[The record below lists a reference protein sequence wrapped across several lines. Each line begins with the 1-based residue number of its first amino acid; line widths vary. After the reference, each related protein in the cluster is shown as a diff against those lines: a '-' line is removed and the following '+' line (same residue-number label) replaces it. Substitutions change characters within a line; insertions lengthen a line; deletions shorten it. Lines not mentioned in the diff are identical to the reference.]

1 MGIVQHDETITIEA
15 NRLRN
20 EQLKRFYSPETGE
33 GSDTGD
39 RRPIR
44 IGDAPLPLQYIPAA
58 MFDEP
63 LVQQLAQAGSLA
75 GYLRQQGVDTPGEGH
90 TLLPNGESDDEGDI
104 SPLLSLWREWI
115 RVRIRY
121 DFEFWAY
128 SFVRIKNKLGAD
140 DIPFRLNRPQR
151 RILGMLESM
160 RTTDRPI
167 RLILL
172 KARQWG
178 GSTLIQIYMAWI
190 QLVHRH
196 NWNSVICAHIKE
208 AAANIKGVRVR
219 YVPSAALKND
229 LKLDRVS
236 LRNVTPAASGGDDE
250 GDGGPLAGGEGLT
263 EEGEA
268 EEGCGGG
275 FKAHEHAVGLRRHD
289 AQCHDFQTVVG
300 ETAVRQ

>member
-75 GYLRQQGVDTPGEGH
+75 GYLRQQGVDTPGEGRS
-90 TLLPNGESDDEGDI
+90 LPPDGESDDEDDI

-140 DIPFRLNRPQR
+140 DIPFRLNRPQFRKILR
-151 RILGMLESM
+151 RQSPPFQRQSDLFRREHAPLSRRQGAEFEIADADPLE
-160 RTTDRPI
+160 
-167 RLILL
+167 LY
-172 KARQWG
+172 G
-178 GSTLIQIYMAWI
+178 GSAD
-190 QLVHRH
+190 
-196 NWNSVICAHIKE
+196 
-208 AAANIKGVRVR
+208 G
-219 YVPSAALKND
+219 
-229 LKLDRVS
+229 
-236 LRNVTPAASGGDDE
+236 GGDAAVF
-250 GDGGPLAGGEGLT
+250 PSQ
-263 EEGEA
+263 A
-268 EEGCGGG
+268 EN
-275 FKAHEHAVGLRRHD
+275 AP
-289 AQCHDFQTVVG
+289 
-300 ETAVRQ
+300 